1 MEPTVFRFCDAC
13 NDDRHYNR
21 VVRRETVVIRGVAVS
36 ADIRILVCPVC
47 GETQPDMAD
56 GYDDMAVLFD
66 AYRKLTG
73 KPFP

>member
-1 MEPTVFRFCDAC
+1 
-13 NDDRHYNR
+13 
-21 VVRRETVVIRGVAVS
+21 
-36 ADIRILVCPVC
+36 
-47 GETQPDMAD
+47 MAD